1 MTDYESC
8 RRWLKDRRDPET
20 CEVFLNTGKSI
31 ETILI
36 EEIDRLNE
44 IIYEKETP

>member
-1 MTDYESC
+1 MIDHEAC
-8 RRWLKDRRDPET
+8 RRWLDSKRDPET
-20 CEVFLNTGKSI
+20 FEVFLNTGKSI

-44 IIYEKETP
+44 IIYEKEAP